1 METIFDH
8 DPTTDELRFFTGPY
22 GSERYLPGLTQDQAL
37 EDLAGLFAIRGD
49 GERSEAYARRIS
61 DQACVRFNILNH
73 DFISDSAARN
83 KSGRAE
89 SISKAA

>member
-8 DPTTDELRFFTGPY
+8 APTKDDLRFFVGPY
-22 GSERYLPGLTQDQAL
+22 GQERYLSGLTQDQAL
-37 EDLAGLFAIRGD
+37 EDLAGLFAMRGD
-49 GERSEAYARRIS
+49 GEQSKAYARRIS
-61 DQACVRFNILNH
+61 DQAYVQFNILNH
-73 DFISDSAARN
+73 DFISDSASMN

>member
-1 METIFDH
+1 METIFDYN
-8 DPTTDELRFFTGPY
+8 PTKDELRFFTGPY
-22 GSERYLPGLTQDQAL
+22 GQERYLPGLTQDQAL
-37 EDLAGLFAIRGD
+37 EDLAGLFALRGD
-49 GERSEAYARRIS
+49 SERSEAYARRIA
-61 DQACVRFNILNH
+61 DQAYARLNILNQ